1 MNSLS
6 QYIIITLLST
16 LQILIIVFILSP
28 IRFSKKEFFG
38 LVFISSVV
46 CLIMANISQYTINIS
61 VSIIIVVLLY
71 YKTQNILIV
80 LVMAVFPTSIAVVS
94 NYIVVNIYAILGM
107 NIYKLTE
114 EFDKYI
120 YSAILC
126 ITLCFIISKLIAYL
140 MNTKLKI
147 IEIDSVGKR
156 FRLITLFSLF
166 SVAFIYFNLIYRED
180 YYPNDK
186 VMFGS
191 FILQLMQFAFTI
203 YIMFYLIRS
212 IKIEEEA
219 KYNLQLLSQLQAYT
233 SEIERVYWSMREFKH
248 NYKNVLLTMTDY
260 IREKDID
267 GLETFFSG
275 EILPESKIVLAL
287 GTRIGELYN
296 IGKRDVKGI
305 ISVKAIY
312 AEGIGIDFSIEVS
325 EHIDSINMY
334 TTDLSKVL
342 GIALDNAIESTIE
355 CKNPVVQVAVIK
367 KSNAVDII
375 IKNNCE
381 KEILNVSKLYDKGFS
396 TKGSYR
402 GIGLNNLK
410 KIISKYDNV
419 SVEISSQKQEFC
431 LTLKILNSTI

>member
-6 QYIIITLLST
+6 QYIIITLLAA
-16 LQILIIVFILSP
+16 LQILIILFILSP
-28 IRFSKKEFFG
+28 IKFSKKEFFG
-38 LVFISSVV
+38 LVFVSSIV
-46 CLIMANISQYTINIS
+46 CLIIANISQYTINIS
-61 VSIIIVVLLY
+61 VSIIVVALLY
-71 YKTQNILIV
+71 YKTKNVLIV
-80 LVMAVFPTSIAVVS
+80 LIMAVFPTSIAVIS
-94 NYIVVNIYAILGM
+94 NYILANTFAFLDINIYDYANHFLNYIVLTILS
-107 NIYKLTE
+107 L
-114 EFDKYI
+114 
-120 YSAILC
+120 ILC
-126 ITLCFIISKLIAYL
+126 IIISKFIAYL

-147 IEIDSVGKR
+147 VEIDSVGKR
-156 FRLITLFSLF
+156 FTLITLFSLF
-166 SVAFIYFNLIYRED
+166 SVAFLYFNLIYRED
-180 YYPNDK
+180 YYPDDK

-191 FILQLMQFAFTI
+191 FVLQLLQFAFTI

-219 KYNLQLLSQLQAYT
+219 RYNRELLAQLQAYT

-260 IREKDID
+260 IREKDIE
-267 GLETFFSG
+267 GLEVFFTS

-296 IGKRDVKGI
+296 ISRRDVKGI

-312 AEGIGIDFSIEVS
+312 AEGKGIDFSIEVS
-325 EHIDSINMY
+325 EAIDEMNMY
-334 TTDLSKVL
+334 ATDLSKVL

-355 CKNPVVQVAVIK
+355 CKNPVVQVAIIK
-367 KSNAVDII
+367 QSNAVDII

-381 KEILNVSKLYDKGFS
+381 NEIINVSKLYDKGFS

-410 KIISKYDNV
+410 KIVSKYDNV

-431 LTLKILNSTI
+431 LILKILNLTI